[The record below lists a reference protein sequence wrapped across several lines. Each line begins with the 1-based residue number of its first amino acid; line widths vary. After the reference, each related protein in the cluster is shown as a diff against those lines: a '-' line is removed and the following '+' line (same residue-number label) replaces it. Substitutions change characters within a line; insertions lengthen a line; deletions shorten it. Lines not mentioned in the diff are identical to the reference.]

1 MSAQQPSPTHDA
13 DVVISDLS
21 IRFPGKATPALDKV
35 SLTVPAGRRVGVV
48 GESGAGKTLLS
59 LAIMGLTPP
68 SAQLEASQLT
78 VGNIDLLSLS
88 PSQAQRI
95 RGALLGMVFQNPS
108 TAFNPVRSVGF
119 QITRTL
125 KRHQSMGSEEAHQ
138 RAIEALAAVGLP
150 APAERFNAYPHQL
163 SGGQL
168 QRAMIAMSLINDPS
182 LLIADEP
189 TTALDATIQAQILE
203 LLDSRLESRSL
214 ILITH
219 DLAVAA
225 QLCDEVLVLKDGLM
239 VEQGSMQQVL
249 NQPQDPYT
257 RALVEATPQL
267 GDRRRD
273 AGAAPTAKPLLTT
286 RGLRVEFASSA
297 GSVQALRGVDLALSR
312 EETVAVVG
320 ESGSGKSTLALAL
333 MGVLEPAEG
342 QVQFRGETL
351 SRTNLNLL
359 RSKVQM
365 ILQDPYSTLDP
376 RWRVDRIIG
385 EPLVAYEIG
394 DARSRVKRIK
404 ELLEA
409 VDLPANFASRRP
421 HQLSGGQRQ
430 RVAIARAL
438 ALEPDLL
445 VADEPVSALDMSVQA
460 QIVALLKSIQE
471 RQGVGL
477 MIISHDLPL
486 VRQIADRIVV
496 FYLGR
501 VVEMGPTAQVI
512 EQPLHPYTDALRAAV
527 PAMGERRG
535 GEKLR
540 VKGDPPSPI
549 NPPSG
554 CAFHPRCPR
563 AQARCSTE
571 TPDLEQIESRNVSC
585 FYPLNT
591 NQ

>member
-1 MSAQQPSPTHDA
+1 VTHNA
-13 DVVISDLS
+13 EVVIADLS
-21 IRFPGKATPALDKV
+21 IRFPGKSSPALDKV
-35 SLTVPAGRRVGVV
+35 SLTVPAGSRVGVV

-78 VGNIDLLSLS
+78 VGNTDLLSLT
-88 PSQAQRI
+88 PPEAQRI

-125 KRHQSMGSEEAHQ
+125 RRHQAVGTKEAHE

-150 APAERFNAYPHQL
+150 APEERFHAYPHQL

-225 QLCDEVLVLKDGLM
+225 QLCDEVLVLKDGRM
-239 VEQGSMQQVL
+239 VEQGPMQRVL
-249 NQPQDPYT
+249 HQPEDPYT
-257 RALVEATPQL
+257 RALVQATPQL
-267 GDRRRD
+267 SDQRQD
-273 AGAAPTAKPLLTT
+273 EAATPTVKPLLTT

-297 GSVQALRGVDLALSR
+297 GSVKALRGVDLEFGR

-333 MGVLEPAEG
+333 MGVLEPAGG
-342 QVQFRGETL
+342 QVQFSGESL
-351 SRTNLNLL
+351 SKTNINRL
-359 RSKVQM
+359 RKKVQM

-376 RWRVDRIIG
+376 RWRVDRIIA
-385 EPLVAYEIG
+385 EPLTAYGIG
-394 DARSRVKRIK
+394 DANSRGARVK
-404 ELLEA
+404 ELLAA

-554 CAFHPRCPR
+554 CAFHPRCSR
-563 AQARCSTE
+563 AQARCGAD
-571 TPDLEQIESRNVSC
+571 TPQLEQMGSSSVSC

-591 NQ
+591 R

>member
-1 MSAQQPSPTHDA
+1 MNASQPAPSPNA
-13 DVVISDLS
+13 KVVITDLT
-21 IRFPGKATPALDKV
+21 IRFPGKAIPAVDQV
-35 SLTVPAGRRVGVV
+35 SLTVPGGARVGVV

-68 SAQLEASQLT
+68 SAQLEASRLT
-78 VGNIDLLSLS
+78 VGDTDLLALT
-88 PSQAQRI
+88 PAEAQRI

-125 KRHQSMGSEEAHQ
+125 RRHQSLTAGEAHQ

-150 APAERFNAYPHQL
+150 APEERFHAYPHQL

-189 TTALDATIQAQILE
+189 TTALDATIQAQILD
-203 LLDSRLESRSL
+203 LLDSRLENRSL
-214 ILITH
+214 VLITH

-225 QLCDEVLVLKDGLM
+225 QLCDEVLVLKNGRM
-239 VEQGSMQQVL
+239 VEQGPMREVL
-249 NQPQDPYT
+249 KHPQDPYT
-257 RALVEATPQL
+257 QALVEATPQL
-267 GDRRRD
+267 SDRRR
-273 AGAAPTAKPLLTT
+273 AATPAPKIQPLLET
-286 RGLRVEFASSA
+286 RDLCVEFASRA
-297 GSVQALRGVDLALSR
+297 GSVKALRGVDLEFGR

-333 MGVLEPAEG
+333 MGVLPPAAG
-342 QVQFRGETL
+342 QVLFRGEPLTKA
-351 SRTNLNLL
+351 NLNSL
-359 RSKVQM
+359 RSQVQM

-376 RWRVDRIIG
+376 RWRVDRIIA
-385 EPLVAYEIG
+385 EPLQAYEIG
-394 DARSRVKRIK
+394 DAGSRAKRV
-404 ELLEA
+404 EALLAA
-409 VDLPANFASRRP
+409 VDLPPDFGSRKP

-460 QIVALLKSIQE
+460 QIVALLKAIQE

-486 VRQIADRIVV
+486 VRQIADRVVV

-501 VVEMGPTAQVI
+501 VVEMGPTAEVI

-527 PAMGERRG
+527 PAMGERRA

-554 CAFHPRCPR
+554 CAFHPRCPK
-563 AQARCSTE
+563 AQPRCGAE
-571 TPDLEQIESRNVSC
+571 TPLLETVNQRTVSC

-591 NQ
+591 S